1 MAPSTLILPARCDRQ
16 AAGDLLPQLLEAVA
30 AGDVVID
37 GSAVVQF
44 GQSMLQLLLSA
55 RKMSSRHQTALTIS
69 ASGAMGA
76 TLAVV
81 GADHLLDNGN
91 VR

>member
-1 MAPSTLILPARCDRQ
+1 MILPARCDRQ

-55 RKMSSRHQTALTIS
+55 RKMSSRLQTALTIS
-69 ASGAMGA
+69 ASDAMGA
-76 TLAVV
+76 TLAMI
-81 GADHLLDNGN
+81 GAEYLLDNGI